1 MNYKILKA
9 VVIDDESDSVQLL
22 EKLTDDSKLARVIG
36 STTDP
41 KNALN
46 LILELKPDIIFLDI
60 KMPEKSGFD
69 ILDELIGIK
78 SINPFIVFTTAFDEF
93 AVRAFEYAAFDYL
106 LKPVDP
112 QRLTATLLR
121 CLDNIKTGTNQPT
134 DVMLK
139 TYRKLQFRNTSGIA
153 FIDPAEIVWV
163 KAGGNYSVFHLDNN
177 KTETVTML
185 LGKVEEQ
192 LPSDTFYRTGRS
204 DIINLDYLKKINT
217 KQLQCVLVK
226 NGIEFKCDISR
237 DRIGELLDRM
247 RNK

>member
-1 MNYKILKA
+1 MNYKTLKA

>member
-36 STTDP
+36 STNDS

>member
-1 MNYKILKA
+1 MNSKILRA
-9 VVIDDESDSVQLL
+9 VIVEDETDSLQLL
-22 EKLTDDSKLARVIG
+22 EKLIDNSKLARVIG

-41 KNALN
+41 GNALE
-46 LILELKPDIIFLDI
+46 LIVELQPDILFLDI

-69 ILDELIGIK
+69 ILDDLSRLK
-78 SINPFIVFTTAFDEF
+78 TVKTHVVFTTAYDEY
-93 AVRAFEYAAFDYL
+93 AVKAFEYAAFDYL
-106 LKPVDP
+106 LKPVEP
-112 QRLTATLLR
+112 QRLIATILR
-121 CLDNIKTGTNQPT
+121 CIDNMKSGTSQPT
-134 DVMLK
+134 DVFLK
-139 TYRKLQFRNTSGIA
+139 TYRKLQFRNTSGVA

-192 LPSDTFYRTGRS
+192 LPSDTFFRTGRS
-204 DIINLDYLKKINT
+204 GIINLDYLKKINT
-217 KQLQCVLVK
+217 RQLQCILVK

>member
-1 MNYKILKA
+1 MDYKILSA
-9 VVIDDESDSVQLL
+9 VIIDDETDPVQLL
-22 EKLTDDSKLARVIG
+22 EKLIDDSKLARVIG
-36 STTDP
+36 STNDS

-46 LILELKPDIIFLDI
+46 LILELKPDILFLDI

-69 ILDELIGIK
+69 ILDDLISIK
-78 SINPFIVFTTAFDEF
+78 SVNPHIVFTTAFDEF

-112 QRLTATLLR
+112 QRLVATLLR
-121 CLDNIKTGTNQPT
+121 CVHNKKTGTNQPT
-134 DVMLK
+134 DVMLR

-192 LPSDTFYRTGRS
+192 LPSDTFFRTGRS

-217 KQLQCVLVK
+217 KQLQCVLIR

-237 DRIGELLDRM
+237 DRIGELLERM